1 MKRVVLHP
9 APLLALLVLIAVPSA
24 VFGQQEPRRAQIA
37 APFSPSLCDVQPAS
51 RVVEDVRSRMRTMGL
66 DDGATTI
73 SRTRSGLQL
82 VALVD
87 DGVVLDYAV
96 VDAEGRA
103 ITSFSTS
110 TTAAGD
116 TVCWKCGKDAGGTI
130 HCWQIDCPVI
140 VSNEPTQGD

>member
-1 MKRVVLHP
+1 M
-9 APLLALLVLIAVPSA
+9 
-24 VFGQQEPRRAQIA
+24 E
-37 APFSPSLCDVQPAS
+37 
-51 RVVEDVRSRMRTMGL
+51 L
-66 DDGATTI
+66 DDGATMI

-103 ITSFSTS
+103 VESL
-110 TTAAGD
+110 TTPAAGE
-116 TVCWKCGKDAGGTI
+116 TVCWKCGKDASGTI

-140 VSNEPTQGD
+140 VSNEPAEGD